1 MLLEDS
7 VMVAAFRPLTVLH
20 PASGETVLAL
30 GTSRQLVFVGGPRP
44 WLGRGSEYGKSI
56 SLGDGVKS
64 KKDTLE
70 VLLFLLLS
78 WPFPF
83 FSAICVTKS
92 QLHYF
97 FLFLSRFLSYPI
109 YQQIFVIDMCT
120 QFFALH

>member
-1 MLLEDS
+1 
-7 VMVAAFRPLTVLH
+7 MVAAFRPLTVLH

-70 VLLFLLLS
+70 VLLFLLLPWLFTFS
-78 WPFPF
+78 LKFVRPNHNFLITF
-83 FSAICVTKS
+83 FVSC
-92 QLHYF
+92 LGF
-97 FLFLSRFLSYPI
+97 
-109 YQQIFVIDMCT
+109 
-120 QFFALH
+120 